1 MEVVVVGILGP
12 GSSLVIEE
20 VNHLRFALCF
30 LSYLVSGE
38 SSLDAEPGLYLGL
51 LCDIFKVN
59 DVRNCGFSASPE
71 FCSICVPLFV
81 FFKEKY

>member
-30 LSYLVSGE
+30 LSCLVSGD
-38 SSLDAEPGLYLGL
+38 SSLEAEPGLYLGL
-51 LCDIFKVN
+51 LYDILNVN
-59 DVRNCGFSASPE
+59 EVRNCGFSASPE
-71 FCSICVPLFV
+71 SCSICVP
-81 FFKEKY
+81 